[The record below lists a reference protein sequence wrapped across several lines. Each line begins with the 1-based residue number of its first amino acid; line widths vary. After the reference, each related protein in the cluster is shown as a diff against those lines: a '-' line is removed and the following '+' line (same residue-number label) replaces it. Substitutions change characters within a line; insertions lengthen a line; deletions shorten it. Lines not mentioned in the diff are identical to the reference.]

1 MINALT
7 ARSNAY
13 KSVGVDCHA
22 DAMKKLYDGIDNK
35 IEAVSK
41 CGKMSI
47 EFYLDGMVKKYMGLT
62 LSREQLNMLAD
73 WIKVKYKDS
82 GFNVLK
88 SSYDYSDDIT
98 IEIGWFSL

>member
-1 MINALT
+1 
-7 ARSNAY
+7 
-13 KSVGVDCHA
+13 
-22 DAMKKLYDGIDNK
+22 
-35 IEAVSK
+35 
-41 CGKMSI
+41 
-47 EFYLDGMVKKYMGLT
+47 MGLT

>member
-1 MINALT
+1 MINALM
-7 ARSNAY
+7 ARNNAY

-22 DAMKKLYDGIDNK
+22 DAMKRLYDGIDNK
-35 IEAVSK
+35 IEVASK

-47 EFYLDGMVKKYMGLT
+47 GFYLDGMVKKHMGFT

-73 WIKVKYKDS
+73 QIKVKYKDS
-82 GFNVLK
+82 GFNVLNL
-88 SSYDYSDDIT
+88 SYDYSDDIT

>member
-13 KSVGVDCHA
+13 KRVGVDCHA
-22 DAMKKLYDGIDNK
+22 DAMKRLYDGIDNK
-35 IEAVSK
+35 IEVASK
-41 CGKMSI
+41 CGKMSV
-47 EFYLDGMVKKYMGLT
+47 EFYLDGMVKKHIGLT

-73 WIKVKYKDS
+73 RIKVKYKDS
-82 GFNVLK
+82 GFNVLNT
-88 SSYDYSDDIT
+88 SYDYSNDII